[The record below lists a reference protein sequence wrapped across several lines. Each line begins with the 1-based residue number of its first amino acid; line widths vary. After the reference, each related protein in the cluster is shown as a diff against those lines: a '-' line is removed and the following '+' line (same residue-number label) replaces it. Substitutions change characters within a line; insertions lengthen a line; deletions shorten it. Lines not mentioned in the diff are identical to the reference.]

1 MTGKN
6 GMVVAVGSDHAGY
19 RLKGAVAG
27 ALSEM
32 GCRVLDMGTDSEEPC
47 DYPDFAIKVAEA
59 VREGEADRG
68 VLICG
73 TGAGMAMVANKV
85 PGVRAAACNERYS
98 AEFTRLHNDVN
109 VLSLGARI
117 IEPVEAVGILK
128 LFLDTPFEGDRE
140 GGTRHLRR
148 LEKTSNVERKYSR

>member
-19 RLKGAVAG
+19 RFKGAVAG

-85 PGVRAAACNERYS
+85 PGVRAAACNDRQS
-98 AEFTRLHNDVN
+98 AELTRLHNDAN

-117 IEPVEAVGILK
+117 IEPVEALDILK

-140 GGTRHLRR
+140 EGARHLRR
-148 LEKTSNVERKYSR
+148 LEKISNVERKYSR

>member
-1 MTGKN
+1 
-6 GMVVAVGSDHAGY
+6 MVIAVGSDHAGY

-32 GCRVLDMGTDSEEPC
+32 GCRVLDMGTDSEESC
-47 DYPDFAIKVAEA
+47 DYPDFAMKVAEA
-59 VREGEADRG
+59 VRDGEADRG

-85 PGVRAAACNERYS
+85 PGVRAAVCNESYS

-109 VLSLGARI
+109 VLCLGARI
-117 IEPVEAVGILK
+117 IEPVEAPGILK

-140 GGTRHLRR
+140 GGARHRRR
-148 LEKTSNVERKYSR
+148 LEKISEVENKY